1 MFALALEAAAV
12 EAVDRNHD
20 ALVGVADERAVRHP
34 LEVVWD
40 VFERDEKPGEK
51 EERNATDWSNK
62 YCHLVGKIEASL
74 LIQSVKIQWVISS
87 SELEL
92 VLVLKTLFNIVD
104 ARFKKLQ
111 CLCCVIIFRWTN
123 KQPGVRKFWNLSC
136 HYQNIYDWIFTAE
149 AYHWGLI
156 TTQGCISVIYKN
168 SYPPSKSGRFS
179 VNLYPIVR
187 HIFHRI
193 CINLLELNTK
203 VFIFF
208 SCTRV
213 L

>member
-40 VFERDEKPGEK
+40 VFERDEEPGEK

-111 CLCCVIIFRWTN
+111 CLCCVIIFRWTH
-123 KQPGVRKFWNLSC
+123 KQPGVQKF
-136 HYQNIYDWIFTAE
+136 
-149 AYHWGLI
+149 
-156 TTQGCISVIYKN
+156 
-168 SYPPSKSGRFS
+168 
-179 VNLYPIVR
+179 
-187 HIFHRI
+187 
-193 CINLLELNTK
+193 
-203 VFIFF
+203 
-208 SCTRV
+208 
-213 L
+213 